1 MSIHRS
7 YFSKNNT
14 IIYNS
19 LINTGQNP
27 VVDLFFGSSN
37 GTVSSPGFSRL
48 IFDLDLNTLYEKYN
62 NGTLGNNC
70 CNVVTTT
77 TTNSTITTTTTTSP
91 FCVPNMKHVLMMTN
105 TIKFDDSLINTYNS
119 DDRLRAT
126 SFDLVLFRIPKTNDG
141 FPQYWDE
148 GVGYDY
154 YNTNKTLIKDNGYIN
169 LTDPEQDKQV
179 SDRPSNWYQG
189 TTLEFWGTPGIYDNK
204 NSGTTNYS
212 GLTIIAKQHFE
223 FGNEDINFDMTDEIN
238 GILTGQITGVTG
250 WGIAFLP
257 DFENITGLTS
267 NYSVSFF
274 SRHTQTFYEPFLLTT
289 YDDIIQ
295 DDRNLFVEFQ
305 NNKLYL
311 YVNIGGKMQNL
322 DTAPTVSIFD
332 SNGDP
337 LTGMTDLPSCQRTLG
352 VYEVSLPEFVGYFTP
367 CTFTDKWSNV
377 YYNGIKLPGI
387 ENEFILQPFNKKFKI
402 GSLSVDPQIYGFD
415 FYGIKQDEKILNTDI
430 RKVGVVIKKAY
441 TTNTLLPYVDASYR
455 IYVREGTTEVQVQD
469 WTTIN
474 RTPNEYYFIFDTR
487 DKIPNEYYI
496 DIKVESSGQIDT
508 YKKQIK
514 FQIVNKK

>member
-204 NSGTTNYS
+204 N
-212 GLTIIAKQHFE
+212 
-223 FGNEDINFDMTDEIN
+223 
-238 GILTGQITGVTG
+238 
-250 WGIAFLP
+250 LP
-257 DFENITGLTS
+257 
-267 NYSVSFF
+267 
-274 SRHTQTFYEPFLLTT
+274 
-289 YDDIIQ
+289 
-295 DDRNLFVEFQ
+295 
-305 NNKLYL
+305 
-311 YVNIGGKMQNL
+311 
-322 DTAPTVSIFD
+322 
-332 SNGDP
+332 
-337 LTGMTDLPSCQRTLG
+337 RT
-352 VYEVSLPEFVGYFTP
+352 
-367 CTFTDKWSNV
+367 W
-377 YYNGIKLPGI
+377 I
-387 ENEFILQPFNKKFKI
+387 
-402 GSLSVDPQIYGFD
+402 
-415 FYGIKQDEKILNTDI
+415 
-430 RKVGVVIKKAY
+430 
-441 TTNTLLPYVDASYR
+441 
-455 IYVREGTTEVQVQD
+455 
-469 WTTIN
+469 
-474 RTPNEYYFIFDTR
+474 
-487 DKIPNEYYI
+487 
-496 DIKVESSGQIDT
+496 
-508 YKKQIK
+508 
-514 FQIVNKK
+514 